1 MYTHEFWA
9 RESRL
14 SGNMF
19 IWCTCVHTDQMQ
31 ACIIIALFWVT
42 YRRSCPNNGSGMCL
56 QNAGL
61 NIETMSLTIRKTI
74 FVLRCTILA
83 NQGRNPEKQGLLAR
97 TGSKRSCYKVVCMLK
112 QIHT

>member
-31 ACIIIALFWVT
+31 ACIPVIIALFWVT
-42 YRRSCPNNGSGMCL
+42 YLP
-56 QNAGL
+56 Q
-61 NIETMSLTIRKTI
+61 
-74 FVLRCTILA
+74 VL
-83 NQGRNPEKQGLLAR
+83 PKQTLRHVPTKCGF
-97 TGSKRSCYKVVCMLK
+97 K
-112 QIHT
+112 H